1 MFVSCKQ
8 HHYLQ
13 CPQTMYL
20 LKTLKHNSDATCRII
35 WLFDGWKS
43 TAPILQRGVFNFITD
58 QMEVF
63 YALFSK
69 RLDQ

>member
-1 MFVSCKQ
+1 V
-8 HHYLQ
+8 
-13 CPQTMYL
+13 
-20 LKTLKHNSDATCRII
+20 
-35 WLFDGWKS
+35 WK
-43 TAPILQRGVFNFITD
+43 NFITD